1 MQVSVETTSP
11 TERRM
16 TVGIPKERIEP
27 EIQKRLKDLART
39 VKINGFRPGK
49 VPVRVVEQKYGGQVR
64 YEVINEVIYKSFQEV
79 VQKENLRVAG
89 EPKFE
94 VQFQG
99 NQIQENQPDA
109 AITYTA
115 SFSIYPEGVT
125 LHVEGLPVEK
135 PVSQVTENDID
146 VMLERLRQQRQVWET
161 VKLPAAKE
169 NRVVVNF
176 RGTIDGQAFEGNEV
190 KQFPIVLGQNEFMF
204 PEWEEKL
211 IGSQEGE
218 ILELDVTFPQDH
230 KNSQLAGKVVHFQVE
245 VQNVAIAKLPEL
257 DSEFAKSLGVED
269 GSIETLRRD
278 ARENMERELEHAI
291 KLRIKHQLLE
301 ILLNT
306 NPIHAPATLVQEE
319 AQRILK
325 NKQQQQNLP
334 KAATQHL
341 TSELFQAEAERRVKL
356 GLLLSELVKK
366 NNIQVQPE
374 KVRQMVERIASTYED
389 PQSVVNWYYAD
400 QQRLSEVQSMVLE
413 DEVVEW
419 LLQHAQLSEKSMGF
433 YEVMTPPYDQKTQ
446 VTSS

>member
-39 VKINGFRPGK
+39 VRINGFRPGK
-49 VPVRVVEQKYGGQVR
+49 VPVRVVEQKYGGQIR
-64 YEVINEVIYKSFQEV
+64 YEVINEVIYKSFQEA
-79 VQKENLRVAG
+79 VQQENLRVAG

-94 VQFQG
+94 VQFQE
-99 NQIQENQPDA
+99 NQIQENQTDT

-125 LHVEGLPVEK
+125 LHVEGLTVEK
-135 PVSQVTENDID
+135 PISQVTESDID
-146 VMLERLRQQRQVWET
+146 TMLERLRQQRQNWDI
-161 VKLPAAKE
+161 VKMPASQGD
-169 NRVVVNF
+169 RVVVNF
-176 RGTIDGQAFEGNEV
+176 QGTIDGQAFEGNEV
-190 KQFPIVLGQNEFMF
+190 KQIPIILGKNEFMF

-211 IGSQEGE
+211 VGHQEGE
-218 ILELDVTFPQDH
+218 TLELDVTFPQDH
-230 KNSQLAGKVVHFQVE
+230 KNSQLAGKVVHFRVE
-245 VQNVAIAKLPEL
+245 VQNVAVAKLPEL
-257 DSEFAKSLGVED
+257 NADFAKSLGVED
-269 GSIETLRRD
+269 GSIETLRHD

-301 ILLNT
+301 ALLNA

-319 AQRILK
+319 AQRVLK
-325 NKQQQQNLP
+325 NRQQQNLP

-341 TSELFQAEAERRVKL
+341 TSELFQQEAERRVKL

-389 PQSVVNWYYAD
+389 PQSVINWYYAD

-419 LLQHAQLSEKSMGF
+419 LLQHTQLTEKPMGF
-433 YEVMTPPYDQKTQ
+433 YEVMTPPYDQRTQ
-446 VTSS
+446 VANS